1 MQCTVCFE
9 DFGFLAGNTPM
20 ALPCQHTFCKQCVES
35 LTLQNQM
42 KTCPLCRT
50 RFAPVQTV
58 VNLGLRSAL
67 EEFKRIC
74 PPFLRSALEEF
85 KRTCPRSRSRTPPQ
99 ITARG
104 SIGRVIH
111 QPRTPPEL
119 IPAPVTPP
127 ELIQARASQDSRR
140 LLNESNLTHRIERTL
155 KGNAN

>member
-1 MQCTVCFE
+1 MECPVCFE
-9 DFGFLAGNTPM
+9 EFGFLAGNTPM

-35 LTLQNQM
+35 LKLQNQM

-58 VNLGLRSAL
+58 VNLG
-67 EEFKRIC
+67 
-74 PPFLRSALEEF
+74 LRSALEEF